1 MLYLG
6 DKENMVTERND
17 ISTESQVETTEV
29 PLDTPAPTETE
40 TVTEQVE
47 QPTPEVESSES
58 IEVVAE
64 SEPQPRSEASTP
76 VQSSEEFRKYQSSTD
91 RRMADLEVKLQES
104 ETARV
109 QAEQRTNLDNLN
121 QEVQAYEQ
129 QLRTTYVEQG
139 LDDVTAQQIAR
150 SNANMAKEAYT
161 AKLEAQNVSQKQ
173 REIEAQ
179 LNTRTQLAK
188 AYELASQYKV
198 PYAELQDFPDP
209 ASMERHA
216 KALSRI
222 QGLEG
227 RIQQVTPPQQLAGSA
242 PSADVAPTNAE
253 DVLDRYNAGDS
264 AITTEMARSAAQRLG
279 MTIFG

>member
-1 MLYLG
+1 
-6 DKENMVTERND
+6 MVTERND
-17 ISTESQVETTEV
+17 VSTESQVETTEA

-47 QPTPEVESSES
+47 QPAPEVESNES

-64 SEPQPRSEASTP
+64 SAPQPQSEASTP

-91 RRMADLEVKLQES
+91 RRMADLEAQLQKSES
-104 ETARV
+104 ARIE
-109 QAEQRTNLDNLN
+109 AEQRTNIDNLN

-161 AKLEAQNVSQKQ
+161 AKLEAQKVAQQQ
-173 REIEAQ
+173 REVEAQ

-209 ASMERHA
+209 VSMERHA

>member
-1 MLYLG
+1 
-6 DKENMVTERND
+6 MVTERND

-47 QPTPEVESSES
+47 QPTPEVESNES

-64 SEPQPRSEASTP
+64 SAPQPQSEASTP

-91 RRMADLEVKLQES
+91 RRMADLESKLQES

-109 QAEQRTNLDNLN
+109 QAEQRANLDNLN

-129 QLRTTYVEQG
+129 QLRTTYINQG
-139 LDDVTAQQIAR
+139 MDDVTAGQIAQQ
-150 SNANMAKEAYT
+150 NANMAKEAYT
-161 AKLEAQNVSQKQ
+161 AKLESHKVAQQQ

-209 ASMERHA
+209 VSMERHA

>member
-1 MLYLG
+1 
-6 DKENMVTERND
+6 MVTERND
-17 ISTESQVETTEV
+17 VSTESQVETTET

-47 QPTPEVESSES
+47 QPAPEVESNES

-64 SEPQPRSEASTP
+64 SAPQPQSEASTP

-91 RRMADLEVKLQES
+91 RRMADLEAQLQKSES
-104 ETARV
+104 ARIE
-109 QAEQRTNLDNLN
+109 AEQRTNIDNLN

-161 AKLEAQNVSQKQ
+161 AKLEAQKVAQQQ
-173 REIEAQ
+173 REVEAQ

-209 ASMERHA
+209 VSMERHA

-253 DVLDRYNAGDS
+253 DVLDRYNAGDP
-264 AITTEMARSAAQRLG
+264 AITTEMARSASQKLG
-279 MTIFG
+279 LTIFG

>member
-1 MLYLG
+1 
-6 DKENMVTERND
+6 
-17 ISTESQVETTEV
+17 
-29 PLDTPAPTETE
+29 
-40 TVTEQVE
+40 
-47 QPTPEVESSES
+47 
-58 IEVVAE
+58 
-64 SEPQPRSEASTP
+64 
-76 VQSSEEFRKYQSSTD
+76 
-91 RRMADLEVKLQES
+91 MADLEGKLQES

-109 QAEQRTNLDNLN
+109 QAEQRANLDTLN
-121 QEVQAYEQ
+121 QEVQDYEQ
-129 QLRTTYVEQG
+129 RLRTEYVNQG
-139 LDDVTAQQIAR
+139 LDDVTAQQMAAQ
-150 SNANMAKEAYT
+150 NANMAKKAYT
-161 AKLEAQNVSQKQ
+161 AELQTQNVAQKQ

-188 AYELASQYKV
+188 AYELASQYKI

-227 RIQQVTPPQQLAGSA
+227 RIQQVTPPQQLAGSS

>member
-1 MLYLG
+1 
-6 DKENMVTERND
+6 MVTERND
-17 ISTESQVETTEV
+17 VSTESQVETTEA

-47 QPTPEVESSES
+47 QPAPEVESNES

-64 SEPQPRSEASTP
+64 SAPQPQSEASTP

-91 RRMADLEVKLQES
+91 RRMADLEAQLQKSES
-104 ETARV
+104 ARIE
-109 QAEQRTNLDNLN
+109 AEQRTNIDNLN

-161 AKLEAQNVSQKQ
+161 AKLEAQKVAQQQ
-173 REIEAQ
+173 REVEAQ

-209 ASMERHA
+209 VSMERHA

-227 RIQQVTPPQQLAGSA
+227 RIQQVTPPQELAGSA